1 MKAKD
6 IQRIGRFWLATAQR
20 ADGQWVAWA
29 QTTPIYSDAPIDESR
44 EQVWRT
50 SGFTR
55 EQAAAKLKQ
64 QLALP
69 PFDAASV
76 QERHNC
82 WVTLL
87 AATGMVLGGVLAAE
101 PMFVLGGIV
110 GVVHG
115 IYACV
120 GLSEDADN
128 PRA

>member
-64 QLALP
+64 KLALP

-76 QERHNC
+76 RARHQC
-82 WVTLL
+82 WHMLL
-87 AATGMVLGGVLAAE
+87 VATGMVVIGMIAPAPMVGFGGVI
-101 PMFVLGGIV
+101 GI
-110 GVVHG
+110 VHG
-115 IYACV
+115 IYACAS
-120 GLSEDADN
+120 LAEQAENHRS
-128 PRA
+128 